1 MGKCSKHASSCLPFR
16 LDLTAMVV
24 VVMHVPVTSRCLPVQ
39 LDLTAMAIVVMHVAP
54 APKHGTMLSVWPYG
68 FVLFSSAIAVSQISA
83 YL

>member
-1 MGKCSKHASSCLPFR
+1 MLEACVQL
-16 LDLTAMVV
+16 LTFPTRSYCYVV

-68 FVLFSSAIAVSQISA
+68 SVLFSSAITVSQISA